1 MYKRIM
7 VPLDGSSIAEIVL
20 PYAGEIATK
29 FGAGIVLV
37 SVSELTVAETDHLYS
52 SYLERTKEQVQ
63 RRLKDWGAKEE
74 ANVQSEVLSG
84 KPASEI
90 LRYADESDV
99 SLIIMASRGRSSPG
113 PWLLGNIVA
122 KVLRATSKPMLLIR
136 VQADNA
142 SIQQRISIKRILL
155 PLDGSRVAEQA
166 IPHAEALALVSSAEL
181 VLFQAFE
188 PARPVA
194 IEGGVA
200 MSPAMIKE
208 EEEAK
213 RGSALAYLDS
223 VGKTFREKGLSTSS
237 VVALGSPAD
246 KIIDY
251 ADTNAID
258 LIAMSTHGRSGIG
271 RWVFGSVTDK
281 VLHSGDKPVLA
292 VRATKA

>member
-1 MYKRIM
+1 LG
-7 VPLDGSSIAEIVL
+7 P
-20 PYAGEIATK
+20 
-29 FGAGIVLV
+29 
-37 SVSELTVAETDHLYS
+37 
-52 SYLERTKEQVQ
+52 
-63 RRLKDWGAKEE
+63 KEE
-74 ANVQSEVLSG
+74 ANVQSEVLRG

-90 LRYADESDV
+90 LRYADENDV
-99 SLIIMASRGRSSPG
+99 SLIIMASLGRSSPG

-142 SIQQRISIKRILL
+142 STQQWSSIKRILL
-155 PLDGSRVAEQA
+155 PLDGSNVAEQA
-166 IPHAEALALVSSAEL
+166 IPHAEVLAQVLSAEL

-188 PARPVA
+188 PVRPVA

-223 VGKTFREKGLSTSS
+223 VGKAFREKGLSTSS
-237 VVALGSPAD
+237 IVALGSPAD

-251 ADTNAID
+251 ADANAID

-281 VLHSGDKPVLA
+281 VLHAGDKPVLA

>member
-1 MYKRIM
+1 
-7 VPLDGSSIAEIVL
+7 
-20 PYAGEIATK
+20 
-29 FGAGIVLV
+29 V
-37 SVSELTVAETDHLYS
+37 SVSELIAAETAHLYR

-63 RRLKDWGAKEE
+63 ARLEDWGAKEK
-74 ANVQSEVLSG
+74 ANVQSQVLSG
-84 KPASEI
+84 RPASEI
-90 LRYADESDV
+90 LRYADENDV
-99 SLIIMASRGRSSPG
+99 SLIIMASHGRSSPG

-136 VQADNA
+136 VQADDA
-142 SIQQRISIKRILL
+142 SIQQRSSIKRILL
-155 PLDGSRVAEQA
+155 PLDGSNVAEQA
-166 IPHAEALALVSSAEL
+166 IPHAEMLAQVLSAEL

-188 PARPVA
+188 PVRPVA

-213 RGSALAYLDS
+213 RGSALVYLDS
-223 VGKTFREKGLSTSS
+223 VGKAFRDKGLSTSS
-237 VVALGSPAD
+237 IVALGSPAD

-251 ADTNAID
+251 ADANAID

-281 VLHSGDKPVLA
+281 VLHAGDKPVLA

>member
-1 MYKRIM
+1 MYKKIM
-7 VPLDGSSIAEIVL
+7 VTLDGSSVAEIVL
-20 PYAGEIATK
+20 PYTAEIASK
-29 FGAGIVLV
+29 FGVEIILV
-37 SVSELTVAETDHLYS
+37 SVSEPTVAETDHLYR
-52 SYLERTKEQVQ
+52 SYLERTREQVQ
-63 RRLKDWGAKEE
+63 SQLEDWAPKEE
-74 ANVQSEVLSG
+74 VNVQSEVLFG
-84 KPASEI
+84 RPASEI
-90 LRYADESDV
+90 LRYADENDV

-136 VQADNA
+136 DEAEDA
-142 SIQQRISIKRILL
+142 SIQQKSLIKRILL
-155 PLDGSRVAEQA
+155 PLDGSMVGEQA
-166 IPHAEALALVSSAEL
+166 IPHAETLARVLSAEL

-188 PARPVA
+188 PVRPVA

-200 MSPAMIKE
+200 MSPSMIKE

-213 RGSALAYLDS
+213 KASAMAYLNS
-223 VGKTFREKGLSTSS
+223 VGNALREKGLRASN
-237 VVALGSPAD
+237 VVVLGSPAD

-281 VLHSGDKPVLA
+281 VLHAGDKPVLA
-292 VRATKA
+292 IRAIKA

>member
-1 MYKRIM
+1 
-7 VPLDGSSIAEIVL
+7 
-20 PYAGEIATK
+20 
-29 FGAGIVLV
+29 
-37 SVSELTVAETDHLYS
+37 
-52 SYLERTKEQVQ
+52 
-63 RRLKDWGAKEE
+63 
-74 ANVQSEVLSG
+74 
-84 KPASEI
+84 
-90 LRYADESDV
+90 
-99 SLIIMASRGRSSPG
+99 
-113 PWLLGNIVA
+113 
-122 KVLRATSKPMLLIR
+122 MLLIR
-136 VQADNA
+136 VQADDA
-142 SIQQRISIKRILL
+142 SIQQRSSIKRILL
-155 PLDGSRVAEQA
+155 PLDGSSVAEQA
-166 IPHAEALALVSSAEL
+166 IPYVEVLAQVLGAEL

-188 PARPVA
+188 PVRPVA

-223 VGKTFREKGLSTSS
+223 VGKAFREKGLSTSS

-251 ADTNAID
+251 ADANAID

-281 VLHSGDKPVLA
+281 VLHAGDKPVLA